1 MKRAAVAVL
10 DYSALGKGVRKSG
23 FTLIELLITVA
34 IVGIIGAI
42 AIPATSSYYG
52 GCCVKAVIYEIAQMI
67 KEAKQNALANEKYY
81 AISFNTAD
89 GRVALLSGR
98 GPDGE
103 WNTAD
108 DEVVRSFRLADKGGG
123 LRFSH
128 GSYGP
133 LKINGKFLAE
143 APDGVSFQN
152 SNSIIFNPDLT
163 GTAGTVYIMS
173 ASGAAMALKMNS
185 TDYGY
190 FMYRWDGGKWVRM

>member
-1 MKRAAVAVL
+1 MKRVAITVL
-10 DYSALGKGVRKSG
+10 DLFASGRGRWKAG
-23 FTLIELLITVA
+23 FTLVELLVTVA
-34 IVGIIGAI
+34 IIGIISSI
-42 AIPATSSYYG
+42 AIPAFSSFYG
-52 GCCVKAVIYEIAQMI
+52 GCCVKAVIYEIAEMI
-67 KEAKQNALANEKYY
+67 KEAKQNALTNEKYY
-81 AISFNTAD
+81 AISFDTAA
-89 GRVALLSGR
+89 GRVSLLSGR
-98 GPDGE
+98 GPDGK

-108 DEVVRSFRLADKGGG
+108 DEVVRSFRLSAKGGG

-173 ASGAAMALKMNS
+173 ASGAAMALLMNS
-185 TDYGY
+185 EDYGY
-190 FMYRWDGGKWVRM
+190 KMYMWGGSKWVRM